1 MGIILTL
8 VLGALVQEVVKL
20 LVQWWLDRQENRT
33 QMRLLMREAR
43 NHD

>member
-1 MGIILTL
+1 
-8 VLGALVQEVVKL
+8 